1 MRHQRKYYMILESH
15 TYLLFKIKNRIAEI
29 KSLFHILQKFL
40 FYCNMFQQYWMK
52 KISLSPF

>member
-1 MRHQRKYYMILESH
+1 MILESH